1 MASDIFNLRPSGL
14 QYLAPVLFA
23 SFSSSSLDGL
33 PSLTEIIKRYNYLS
47 ITHASGNKCILH
59 SIFIQWRSQRRVG
72 GQTSSSCVFQVRY
85 KLHQQNVS
93 DGLAQKADLKKYLAA
108 TMTKERESAALAPMN
123 ISLRK
128 LHGLSPPIDTF
139 ARKHP

>member
-1 MASDIFNLRPSGL
+1 MSIR
-14 QYLAPVLFA
+14 
-23 SFSSSSLDGL
+23 L
-33 PSLTEIIKRYNYLS
+33 PSHL
-47 ITHASGNKCILH
+47 
-59 SIFIQWRSQRRVG
+59 IFMWRLFRWQRKWLNAEKSAVESLAMNSF
-72 GQTSSSCVFQVRY
+72 QTSSSCVFQVRY

-128 LHGLSPPIDTF
+128 LHGISPPIDTF